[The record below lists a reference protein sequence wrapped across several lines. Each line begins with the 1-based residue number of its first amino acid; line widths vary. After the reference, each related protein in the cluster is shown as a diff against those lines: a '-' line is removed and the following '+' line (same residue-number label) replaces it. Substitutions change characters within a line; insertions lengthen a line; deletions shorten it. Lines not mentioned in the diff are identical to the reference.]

1 MEISEINNK
10 VLQNC
15 LRALLP
21 GNREIETKLDGLS
34 LIMINLEF
42 GLQSKIETLVR
53 INLEHPP
60 IHCSIEKAKI
70 FCITILNSE
79 QKLKFYN

>member
-1 MEISEINNK
+1 MS
-10 VLQNC
+10 
-15 LRALLP
+15 P

-34 LIMINLEF
+34 LIMINPEF

-70 FCITILNSE
+70 VLYYNSE
-79 QKLKFYN
+79 QQFKSYYCNCTTVLYNFVLLTF